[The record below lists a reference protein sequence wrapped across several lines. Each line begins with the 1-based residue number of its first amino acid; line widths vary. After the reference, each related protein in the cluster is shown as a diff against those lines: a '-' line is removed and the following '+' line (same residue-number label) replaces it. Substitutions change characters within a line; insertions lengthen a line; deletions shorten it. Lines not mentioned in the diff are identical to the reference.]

1 MDDEPGTVRRTVE
14 EGERAR
20 APQHGD
26 LRQTEG
32 IGVPRARRS
41 TRCTG
46 VSSVL
51 PVVPSPA
58 MSCLGYADAVLE
70 RGTSAAAKERG

>member
-1 MDDEPGTVRRTVE
+1 MLQRCRAVTQDVQHGVDDEPGTVRRTVE

-20 APQHGD
+20 
-26 LRQTEG
+26 
-32 IGVPRARRS
+32 RS

-46 VSSVL
+46 ISSVL

-58 MSCLGYADAVLE
+58 KSSLGYAGSVLE
-70 RGTSAAAKERG
+70 RGAWAAARERG